1 MTNQAKNETRNQ
13 GSEGERTM
21 ATRTAHGAATDTT
34 VYLPFHHT
42 GMLTVAEG
50 KLALGILRS
59 APCPQEDLPVYD
71 ALVAKLDAAIE
82 QAERV
87 GH

>member
-1 MTNQAKNETRNQ
+1 MAK
-13 GSEGERTM
+13 
-21 ATRTAHGAATDTT
+21 RTAYMLIDDMW
-34 VYLPFHHT
+34 
-42 GMLTVAEG
+42 MLTVAEG
-50 KLALGILRS
+50 KVALGILRS